1 MPAIHVEPTPNPN
14 SLKFTLEQGHFIESG
29 MESFRSAEEAAS
41 HPLGSRL
48 FALPGVDNVFI
59 MPQFLT
65 VTKKPEADW
74 EELLP
79 RIQETLKE
87 YLS

>member
-1 MPAIHVEPTPNPN
+1 MPTIHVDPTPNPN
-14 SLKFTLEQGHFIESG
+14 SLKFTLEEGHFIESG

-41 HPLGSRL
+41 HPLASKL

-74 EELLP
+74 DNLLP
-79 RIQETLKE
+79 RIQEILQE
-87 YLS
+87 YIH